1 MNKLIIALA
10 IMVVGLT
17 ALTYFAISS
26 SALKVEA
33 TPSAEIINQPRAVP
47 MPRDALSIEPKAD
60 TTPAPE
66 VAPVAA
72 PVAPKPWYESLADSI
87 KELAAAL
94 TALAGAIMAVVE
106 IFKKLKEQKEQKAPP
121 ATT

>member
-1 MNKLIIALA
+1 MNKLVVALA

-26 SALKVEA
+26 KAIRAEA
-33 TPSAEIINQPRAVP
+33 TPSVEIINQPVP
-47 MPRDALSIEPKAD
+47 TPRDALVIEPKGD
-60 TTPAPE
+60 TAPVPE
-66 VAPVAA
+66 SVPVAA

-106 IFKKLKEQKEQKAPP
+106 IYKKLKEQKTRP
-121 ATT
+121 ATPQS